1 MARPVDYRKSRGS
14 KGVHTEDEQVPR
26 GKTDQ
31 GRQSPAF
38 DRDRGAPNAGC
49 ERRRSQREGRQTQG
63 PTTASMPRVMRD
75 SRAPAR
81 QQRNP
86 SSFRQL
92 GFGHPRPPLWR
103 GAAAL

>member
-38 DRDRGAPNAGC
+38 DRDRGAPNAGV
-49 ERRRSQREGRQTQG
+49 Q
-63 PTTASMPRVMRD
+63 
-75 SRAPAR
+75 
-81 QQRNP
+81 
-86 SSFRQL
+86 
-92 GFGHPRPPLWR
+92 
-103 GAAAL
+103 AAAEPA